1 MPCRVDARR
10 HLLCGSVLLALV
22 AGASAGAQVRGRA
35 NDSFEARVVSIVD
48 GDTVDVVALGER
60 RSIRVRLEGIDA
72 PERGEPFSSAATRWT
87 RVLLF
92 DQVAR
97 VESRDIDAYG
107 RLVARVRVH
116 GRDASVEL
124 VKAGLACHFTRYS
137 SDAEL
142 AQAEAEARQ
151 AGRGFWATGA
161 ARPRCATTPRGPV
174 QSGRDARAVVF
185 HGNISSR
192 VYHAPWCRNYNCRR
206 CTRVF
211 QSEAEA
217 RAAGFRPAGD
227 CLRR

>member
-1 MPCRVDARR
+1 M
-10 HLLCGSVLLALV
+10 
-22 AGASAGAQVRGRA
+22 
-35 NDSFEARVVSIVD
+35 
-48 GDTVDVVALGER
+48 
-60 RSIRVRLEGIDA
+60 RLEGIDA
-72 PERGEPFSSAATRWT
+72 PERGEPFSSAATRWA

-97 VESRDIDAYG
+97 VEGRDVDAYG
-107 RLVARVRVH
+107 RLVARVTVH

-124 VKAGLACHFTRYS
+124 IRAGLACHFTRYS
-137 SDAEL
+137 SDAAL
-142 AQAEAEARQ
+142 ARAEAEARQ

-161 ARPRCATTPRGPV
+161 ARPRCATASREAVHSGKDGNAAVFRG
-174 QSGRDARAVVF
+174 
-185 HGNISSR
+185 NTSSR
-192 VYHAPWCRNYNCRR
+192 VYHAPWCRNDNCRN

>member
-1 MPCRVDARR
+1 MGALL
-10 HLLCGSVLLALV
+10 HLPWCTVLLAL
-22 AGASAGAQVRGRA
+22 AAADPAPAQLRDRASAP
-35 NDSFEARVVSIVD
+35 FEATVVSVVD
-48 GDTVDVVALGER
+48 GDTVDVRPVGER
-60 RSIRVRLEGIDA
+60 RPIRVRLDGIDA
-72 PERGEPFSSAATRWT
+72 PERGEPFSSAATRSV

-92 DQVAR
+92 GQVVR
-97 VESRDIDAYG
+97 VEGRDVDAYG
-107 RLVARVRVH
+107 RLVARVTVH

-124 VKAGLACHFTRYS
+124 VRAGLACHYTRYS
-137 SDAEL
+137 SDAVL

-151 AGRGFWATGA
+151 AGRGFWAPGA
-161 ARPRCATTPRGPV
+161 ARPRCATASATGAVRPG
-174 QSGRDARAVVF
+174 SDARPAVF
-185 HGNISSR
+185 RGNTSSL